1 MKIQFVGP
9 QKHSW
14 ELDILPNILIL
25 RTKRD
30 IRFALSIFLWG
41 IVFVFKV
48 K

>member
-1 MKIQFVGP
+1 MKIQFVRP
-9 QKHSW
+9 EKYSW
-14 ELDILPNILIL
+14 ELDVLPNILIL

-41 IVFVFKV
+41 IVFIFKI